1 MVEEYYVMPDGKIF
15 CYDCWRDGKMEA
27 SAFEQKQRMQFR
39 RVEMEQALFIEEQ
52 KAAKRKLEELDNAID
67 IEKRRCLRD
76 WQDYEEEFDAAKR
89 PCNYADVEL
98 LKERRRTLYYQIQE
112 AKSPISRAKPLWGT
126 GVSYYI
132 SAKFIS
138 ASESHYY
145 ETVTLPAQRAAFLQ
159 KAEEEHYH
167 PESPHFG
174 RK

>member
-1 MVEEYYVMPDGKIF
+1 MIAGETARWK
-15 CYDCWRDGKMEA
+15 
-27 SAFEQKQRMQFR
+27 
-39 RVEMEQALFIEEQ
+39 QALSNKNKECNFGVL
-52 KAAKRKLEELDNAID
+52 K
-67 IEKRRCLRD
+67 
-76 WQDYEEEFDAAKR
+76 EFDAAKR